1 MVRRHSESRVMYAM
15 HLSRSSCLL
24 GSLLIHWRFRV
35 QAAFKRPDE
44 CAHLRA
50 QTTVIPYDEDFVK
63 AYFEMPDEEV
73 DVTRMSPWLLRIEL
87 NREMMVRAC
96 GAFYARI
103 RGLQ

>member
-1 MVRRHSESRVMYAM
+1 M
-15 HLSRSSCLL
+15 
-24 GSLLIHWRFRV
+24 
-35 QAAFKRPDE
+35 
-44 CAHLRA
+44 
-50 QTTVIPYDEDFVK
+50 IPYDEDFVK

>member
-1 MVRRHSESRVMYAM
+1 MFVMQSAVHWSLNSRQ
-15 HLSRSSCLL
+15 
-24 GSLLIHWRFRV
+24 V
-35 QAAFKRPDE
+35 QSVKGVGM
-44 CAHLRA
+44 RA

-96 GAFYARI
+96 VASNARM
-103 RGLQ
+103 RGF

>member
-1 MVRRHSESRVMYAM
+1 MGAQVPGTFPAPRAI
-15 HLSRSSCLL
+15 C
-24 GSLLIHWRFRV
+24 
-35 QAAFKRPDE
+35 
-44 CAHLRA
+44 LRA

-96 GAFYARI
+96 GAVSV
-103 RGLQ
+103 LP